1 MASLPRRQKFIYS
14 TLLEREIYIV
24 YEKAI
29 SRVERERERNRERE
43 THLLISTYIGEQRSS
58 VANGDVHACIYIY

>member
-1 MASLPRRQKFIYS
+1 MAYLPRRQKFIYS

-24 YEKAI
+24 YEKPI
-29 SRVERERERNRERE
+29 SRVERESEESIM
-43 THLLISTYIGEQRSS
+43 ISIHRRAAPERSS